1 MSFALRSTVFVFALF
16 SAVAAAQDPA
26 EAAPA
31 SSESSAS
38 SDAISHIQWDR
49 GPTTAKIANVAEI
62 RVPSG
67 YKFTGAEGARAFLT
81 SIGSAPSPKTV
92 GLLVPLGLTPP
103 WVVAFT
109 YEEIGR
115 VPTDNAAGLDADD
128 VLPRMKEGL
137 ERLNAA
143 RRAVRG
149 KPITD
154 LEWIEKPKYDPQR
167 HILEWSVHGVV
178 PGEPGTSNYDV
189 RLLGRR
195 GVMKITVATGADKF
209 DSVVKQIKP
218 LIEGFQF
225 TPENRYSDWQSG
237 DKVASMELAD
247 LVAGAP
253 SARGFVGFLKSDQGI
268 LLLALG
274 GGAVAFAAVMVSVG
288 VSLSR
293 KQKQKQAG

>member
-1 MSFALRSTVFVFALF
+1 MVLALRQTIFGLALVP
-16 SAVAAAQDPA
+16 ALAAAQ
-26 EAAPA
+26 EAPESPPA
-31 SSESSAS
+31 SSESGP
-38 SDAISHIQWDR
+38 SDAVSHIQWDR

-67 YKFTGAEGARAFLT
+67 FKFTGAEGARAFLT
-81 SIGSAPSPKTV
+81 SIGSQPSPKTV

-115 VPTDNAAGLDADD
+115 VPTDNTAALNADD

-143 RRAVRG
+143 RRAVGG
-149 KPITD
+149 KSVTD
-154 LEWIEKPKYDPQR
+154 LQWIQKPTYDPERQ
-167 HILEWSVHGVV
+167 ILEWSVHGVV

-195 GVMKITVATGADKF
+195 GVMKITIATSADKF

-218 LIEGFQF
+218 IIQGFQF
-225 TPENRYSDWQSG
+225 TPENRYSDWQPG
-237 DKVASMELAD
+237 DQVASMELAD

-253 SARGFVGFLKSDQGI
+253 SSRGFVGFLKSDQGI
-268 LLLALG
+268 LILALG

-293 KQKQKQAG
+293 KQKQRQTG